1 MIMGGPRIRIDSQS
15 AQMVKNLAATQETR
29 VWSLGQKD
37 PLEKGMAAHSSM
49 LAWEIPWTE
58 ERDGVQFHGV
68 TESDTTERL
77 TVSFTF

>member
-37 PLEKGMAAHSSM
+37 PPEKEMAAQSST
-49 LAWEIPWTE
+49 LACKIPWME
-58 ERDGVQFHGV
+58 KPGG
-68 TESDTTERL
+68 L
-77 TVSFTF
+77 